1 MATIRKI
8 RQNQVLGREKWNFCQ
23 NHSPLRNFK
32 FQASNS
38 AETFSVSS
46 SSQSWRMAMQE
57 VRETTLVIR
66 LSGPFS
72 VLRNSILNHAQ
83 VIQKGRDSTGLEIP
97 SMLCNTHHE
106 FLLLFREAS
115 SHGPCLGKKKCSL
128 WISGCLPCSPD
139 CGSSEESQGHREVTA

>member
-1 MATIRKI
+1 
-8 RQNQVLGREKWNFCQ
+8 
-23 NHSPLRNFK
+23 
-32 FQASNS
+32 
-38 AETFSVSS
+38 
-46 SSQSWRMAMQE
+46 MAMQE

-83 VIQKGRDSTGLEIP
+83 VIQKGRNSTGLEIP

-115 SHGPCLGKKKCSL
+115 SHGPCLGKKNAVYGFQGVFLVPQIVAVLRNLKGTERSL
-128 WISGCLPCSPD
+128 PD
-139 CGSSEESQGHREVTA
+139 CQPPISS